1 MNEDTRW
8 KLKAG
13 VLLIALSLLLYL
25 VHYLIFA
32 DAHHLFI
39 FFVSDLAFIPLEV
52 LIVTL
57 IIDQMLESR
66 EKQRRMEKL
75 NIVIGTFFS
84 TIGTPLLALISRTDA
99 GLDLIKSRLV
109 IGEDWKNPQF
119 SEVQECFKAHSCS
132 ISMDRVDPQAL
143 RDFLTT
149 HENFLLR
156 IMENP
161 MVFEHESFTDLLLA
175 LDHLTKELNA
185 RGDLSAISPEDR
197 GHLSLDIQRVYTR
210 LIPEW
215 LRYMEYL
222 KDHYPYLFSLAMRT
236 NPFDDS
242 ARAEIRK

>member
-1 MNEDTRW
+1 
-8 KLKAG
+8 
-13 VLLIALSLLLYL
+13 
-25 VHYLIFA
+25 
-32 DAHHLFI
+32 
-39 FFVSDLAFIPLEV
+39 
-52 LIVTL
+52 
-57 IIDQMLESR
+57 
-66 EKQRRMEKL
+66 
-75 NIVIGTFFS
+75 
-84 TIGTPLLALISRTDA
+84 
-99 GLDLIKSRLV
+99 
-109 IGEDWKNPQF
+109 
-119 SEVQECFKAHSCS
+119 
-132 ISMDRVDPQAL
+132 MDRIDPQAL

-185 RGDLSAISPEDR
+185 RGDLSTISLEDR
-197 GHLSLDIQRVYTR
+197 GHLSLDLQRVYTR

-242 ARAEIRK
+242 ACVEVRK